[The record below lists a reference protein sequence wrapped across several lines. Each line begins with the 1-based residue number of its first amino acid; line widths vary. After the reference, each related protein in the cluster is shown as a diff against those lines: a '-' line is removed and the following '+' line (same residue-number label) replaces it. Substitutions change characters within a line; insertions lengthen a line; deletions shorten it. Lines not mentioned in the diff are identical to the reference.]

1 MMVQTSRLTLESL
14 TSEQW
19 AAVAEGRT
27 INGAPD
33 YPTEGDL
40 VAAALVAAGDWPAGD
55 WGPLQVRRIR
65 DGRVI
70 GGVGCKGEPD
80 ADGRVEIGYGLV
92 PSARGRGYATEAVL
106 GLLEWLRDAGVRQ
119 VVAECEEGNLASMA
133 VLRRCFFTEAS
144 HVHATTWWT
153 RGLSHE

>member
-19 AAVAEGRT
+19 VAVAEGRMVD
-27 INGAPD
+27 GAPD

-55 WGPLQVRRIR
+55 WGPLQVRRIS
-65 DGRVI
+65 DGLVI

-92 PSARGRGYATEAVL
+92 PSARGHGYATEAL
-106 GLLEWLRDAGVRQ
+106 DGLLVWLRDGGVHE
-119 VVAECEEGNLASMA
+119 VVAECDENNLASMA
-133 VLRRCFFTEAS
+133 VLRRCHFTETS
-144 HVHATTWWT
+144 RLDATTWWGLVLS
-153 RGLSHE
+153 RG